1 MGRLCQEGY
10 RFHLYFVGEGSEEK
24 SLKELSHILNISE
37 YVHFTGFQRNPYSYM
52 KNADL
57 LISSSISEGYPL
69 VSCEA
74 LSLGLPILATDC
86 TGNRDVLQ
94 NGKYGLLVENTEEGI
109 FRGLKS
115 ILDSPQLY
123 ENLKEKAH
131 LGFVECQFETRL
143 KQIEHLLE
151 GAEYVQI

>member
-1 MGRLCQEGY
+1 M
-10 RFHLYFVGEGSEEK
+10 
-24 SLKELSHILNISE
+24 
-37 YVHFTGFQRNPYSYM
+37 
-52 KNADL
+52 
-57 LISSSISEGYPL
+57 
-69 VSCEA
+69 
-74 LSLGLPILATDC
+74 
-86 TGNRDVLQ
+86 
-94 NGKYGLLVENTEEGI
+94 ENTEEGI

-151 GAEYVQI
+151 GAESVQI